1 MQLTGRRGWLT
12 CSFALLAASRAS
24 SPTTTH
30 SVRADVPP
38 ANALAMFATARGA
51 GAYPVARQDAA
62 PRPYYQSATLVTP
75 APPLYSIDGELT
87 PRRACM
93 TTQTEILRTEGLWK
107 VYGEITAVADMTISV
122 FKGEVFSFLGP
133 NGAGKTTTVGM
144 ILGLVRPTRGRALV
158 FGTDIATHPW
168 PVLKRIGAV
177 IETPAFYP
185 YLSGYDNLRAL
196 AITLGDIPKGR
207 IEEMLEL
214 VGLRERGRDAYKTYS
229 LGMKQRLGIASTLLR
244 DPDLIILDEP
254 TNGLDPAGTREVREL
269 IPRLAREGHGV
280 FLCSHLLHEV
290 QAVSDRIAI
299 IKKGRLIE
307 ETSVNELLGRGEFL
321 RLRADDN
328 EALARALGAIPWIS
342 GVERVDGAIRAA
354 APVVRSSEL
363 TRALAGQGIYLSE
376 ITPWET
382 ELESVFLELTGEGAA

>member
-1 MQLTGRRGWLT
+1 
-12 CSFALLAASRAS
+12 
-24 SPTTTH
+24 
-30 SVRADVPP
+30 
-38 ANALAMFATARGA
+38 
-51 GAYPVARQDAA
+51 
-62 PRPYYQSATLVTP
+62 
-75 APPLYSIDGELT
+75 
-87 PRRACM
+87 M
-93 TTQTEILRTEGLWK
+93 TTKTEILHTEGLWK

-122 FKGEVFSFLGP
+122 YKGEVFSFLGP

-158 FGTDIATHPW
+158 FGDDIATHPW

-185 YLSGYDNLRAL
+185 YLSGYDNLKTL
-196 AITLGDIPKGR
+196 AVTLGDIPNGR
-207 IEEMLEL
+207 IDEMLEM
-214 VGLRERGRDAYKTYS
+214 VGLRERGGDPYKTYS

-244 DPDLIILDEP
+244 NPDLIILDEP

-269 IPRLAREGHGV
+269 IPRLAREGRGV

-290 QAVSDRIAI
+290 QAVSDRVAI
-299 IKKGRLIE
+299 VKKGRLVE
-307 ETSVNELLGRGEFL
+307 ETSVRELLGRGEYL

-328 EALARALGAIPWIS
+328 EALTRALGAVPWVTS
-342 GVERVDGAIRAA
+342 LQQVDGAIRAA
-354 APVVRSSEL
+354 VPVARSSEL
-363 TRALAGQGIYLSE
+363 TRVLAGQGVYLSE